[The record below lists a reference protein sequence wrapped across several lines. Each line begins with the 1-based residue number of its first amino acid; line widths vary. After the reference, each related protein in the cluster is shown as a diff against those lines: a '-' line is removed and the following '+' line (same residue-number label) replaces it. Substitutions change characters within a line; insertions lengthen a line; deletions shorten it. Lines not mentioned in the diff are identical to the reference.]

1 MKEMEV
7 WSMIPLLSALEEER
21 QKLNEIG
28 RQSLEQ
34 GVHLFQN
41 DALQAQSRKVDL
53 LVVQLH
59 KRVGFKQQSS

>member
-1 MKEMEV
+1 
-7 WSMIPLLSALEEER
+7 MIPLLSALEEER
-21 QKLNEIG
+21 RKLNEIG

-34 GVHLFQN
+34 GVPLFQT